1 VHAHPNWR
9 DAVRACREHGDFPGW
24 ERMLE

>member
-9 DAVRACREHGDFPGW
+9 DAVRAYGEHGDFPGW